1 MSSTMN
7 IAVVTLVKI
16 VVTMFW
22 VMNLASFLTWVER
35 KQSAVMQDRIGANRA
50 NLGPFRAFGLFQV
63 IADSIKMIVKEDFV
77 PPGGNKFLHTLAPLI
92 SMFFSLM
99 AFAVIPIGHYVVIG
113 GRQISLSI
121 ISANVAILFLFAML
135 SLEIYGSVFAGY
147 SSNNNYAM
155 LGGLRASAQMF
166 SYEIT
171 FGATIVGLLMI
182 FGSLDIQ
189 ELVIRQKGLA
199 FGFLPKWGIFL
210 QPLGFILF
218 CAAGLAETKR
228 IPFDLPEGESE
239 IVGYFVEYS
248 GLKWGIFMLVD
259 FLESILIASLAT
271 LLFFG
276 GWQVPFLFDDGFH
289 VGANFVAVAPVW
301 VSVMQISAFFLK
313 LSFFLWLFMLI
324 RWSLPRFRYDQL
336 MRLGWNIMLPLS
348 LLNIFLTGLILM
360 IWDHYHG

>member
-1 MSSTMN
+1 MN
-7 IAVVTLVKI
+7 LVIVALVKI
-16 VVTMFW
+16 GVTLFW
-22 VMNLASFLTWVER
+22 VMNLGSLLTWVER

-50 NLGPFRAFGLFQV
+50 NLGPFRMFGLFQI

-77 PPGGNKFLHTLAPLI
+77 PPGGNKFLHTLAPLV

-99 AFAVIPIGHYVVIG
+99 TFAVIPIGHFVVIG
-113 GRQISLSI
+113 GHQISLSVMT
-121 ISANVAILFLFAML
+121 ANLAILFLFAML
-135 SLEIYGSVFAGY
+135 SLEIYGAVFAGY
-147 SSNNNYAM
+147 SSNNNYALM
-155 LGGLRASAQMF
+155 GGLRASAQMF
-166 SYEIT
+166 SYEIC

-182 FGSLDIQ
+182 FGSMDIQ
-189 ELVIRQKGLA
+189 ELVVRQKGFA
-199 FGFLPKWGIFL
+199 FGFLPKWGVFL

-218 CAAGLAETKR
+218 TAAGLAETKR

-259 FLESILIASLAT
+259 FLETILIAALAT

-276 GWQVPFLFDDGFH
+276 GWQVPFLFEDGFH
-289 VGANFVAVAPVW
+289 LGSQFLAVAPLLVT
-301 VSVMQISAFFLK
+301 VMQISAFFIK
-313 LSFFLWLFMLI
+313 LFFFIWFFMLI

-360 IWDHYHG
+360 IWDHMHG